1 MAAWKI
7 FFGESVVAASVYGNM
22 GTAMTTDGSKSDEW
36 LAAARLGDEEALARL
51 FEHNRRRLERA
62 VELRMDRRLHGRVDA
77 ADVVQETYLAVRHK
91 FAQYIASAGLSF
103 FLWLR
108 LEVGQ
113 KLIDIHRQHLGAKM
127 RDAGLEVS
135 LSRGVLPG
143 VTSAAL
149 AEQLLGR
156 LTTASHAAMRGELK
170 IRIQE
175 ALNSMDD
182 YDREVLV
189 LRHFE
194 ELSNCEA
201 AQVLGISPTAACN
214 RYARAIRRLKNVLV
228 ALPGGIE
235 GIGP

>member
-1 MAAWKI
+1 M
-7 FFGESVVAASVYGNM
+7 S
-22 GTAMTTDGSKSDEW
+22 TAMTSNGSKSDEW
-36 LAAARLGDEEALARL
+36 LAAARLGDEQALARL
-51 FEHNRRRLERA
+51 FEHYRQRLERA
-62 VELRMDRRLHGRVDA
+62 VELRMDSRLLGRVDA
-77 ADVVQETYLAVRHK
+77 SDVVQDTYLAVRHK
-91 FAQYIASAGLSF
+91 FVHYIASPELSF

-113 KLIDIHRQHLGAKM
+113 KLIDVHRQHLGARM

-156 LTTASHAAMRGELK
+156 LTTASHAVMRDELK
-170 IRIQE
+170 VRIQD
-175 ALNSMDD
+175 ALNSMDG

-194 ELSNCEA
+194 ELSNSEA
-201 AQVLGISPTAACN
+201 AQVLGISATAACN
-214 RYARAIRRLKNVLV
+214 RYARAIRRLKDVLT
-228 ALPGGIE
+228 ALPGGLE
-235 GIGP
+235 GIT